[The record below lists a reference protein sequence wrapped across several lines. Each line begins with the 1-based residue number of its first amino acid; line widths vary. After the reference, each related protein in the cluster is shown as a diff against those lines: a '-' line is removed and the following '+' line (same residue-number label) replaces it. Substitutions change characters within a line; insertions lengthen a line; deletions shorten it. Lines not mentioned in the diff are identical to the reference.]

1 MDTARTVRFGRL
13 GGPEVL
19 QIEDLPIVE
28 PKSGEVRIRVQ
39 AIGLNRAEIMFRT
52 GQYLEQPEFPSRIG
66 LEATGIVEAI
76 GAGVT
81 KVRIGDKVSVATG
94 QSIAKYGTYGETA
107 IVPASSA
114 ISYPDNLTPEEAA
127 SVWVQ
132 YLTAYFAFVDL
143 AKIQPGQSVLITA
156 ATGGAGLGAI
166 EVARLLGAVAIAT
179 TRSASKQQAL
189 LDSGADHVIV
199 TSKED
204 LSSRVKEIT
213 GGRGADLIFDPIAG
227 DTLPTLAEA
236 VAWGGQIILYGALG
250 GTNVPYPL
258 FAAFARNFTLRS
270 YVVYSFCGLETLG
283 LRRNDEAFAGAVQFI
298 NENLASGKLKPVIA
312 KIFPLS
318 EIQEAHRYMESNQQL
333 GKIVIKV

>member
-1 MDTARTVRFGRL
+1 MDTTRTVRFSRL

-28 PKSGEVRIRVQ
+28 PKSGEVRIRVR

-66 LEATGIVEAI
+66 LEAAGIVEAV

-81 KVRIGDKVSVATG
+81 EVRIGDKVSVATG

-143 AKIQPGQSVLITA
+143 AKIQPGQSILITA

-204 LSSRVKEIT
+204 LGSRVKEIT

-270 YVVYSFCGLETLG
+270 YIIYSFCGLETLG
-283 LRRNDEAFAGAVQFI
+283 LRRNEEAFARAVQFI
-298 NENLASGKLKPVIA
+298 NENLASGKLKPAIA

-318 EIQEAHRYMESNQQL
+318 EIQEAHQYMESNQQL

>member
-66 LEATGIVEAI
+66 LEAAGIVEAI

-204 LSSRVKEIT
+204 LGSRVKEIT

-283 LRRNDEAFAGAVQFI
+283 LRRNEEAFARAVQFI

-312 KIFPLS
+312 RIFPLS

>member
-1 MDTARTVRFGRL
+1 MDTARTVRFSRL

-19 QIEDLPIVE
+19 QIEDLPVVE

-52 GQYLEQPEFPSRIG
+52 GQYLEQPKFPSRIG
-66 LEATGIVEAI
+66 LEAAGIVEAI

-81 KVRIGDKVSVATG
+81 QVRIGDKVSVATG

-143 AKIQPGQSVLITA
+143 AKIQPGQSILITA

-204 LSSRVKEIT
+204 LGSRVKEIT

-283 LRRNDEAFAGAVQFI
+283 LRRNEEAFARAVQFI
-298 NENLASGKLKPVIA
+298 NENLASGKLQPLIA

>member
-66 LEATGIVEAI
+66 LEAAGIVEAI

-81 KVRIGDKVSVATG
+81 KVRIGDKISVATG

-143 AKIQPGQSVLITA
+143 AKIQLGQSVLITA

-166 EVARLLGAVAIAT
+166 EFARLLGAVAIAT

-189 LDSGADHVIV
+189 LDLRADHVIV

-204 LSSRVKEIT
+204 LGSRVKEIT

-283 LRRNDEAFAGAVQFI
+283 LRRNEEAFARAVRFI
-298 NENLASGKLKPVIA
+298 NENLASGKLQPLIA

>member
-52 GQYLEQPEFPSRIG
+52 GQYLEQPQFPSRIG
-66 LEATGIVEAI
+66 LEAAGIVEAI

-204 LSSRVKEIT
+204 LGSRVKEIT

-270 YVVYSFCGLETLG
+270 YIIYSFCGLEALG
-283 LRRNDEAFAGAVQFI
+283 LGRNEEAFTRAVQFI

>member
-52 GQYLEQPEFPSRIG
+52 GQYLEQPKFPSRIG

-143 AKIQPGQSVLITA
+143 AKIQLGQSVLITA

-166 EVARLLGAVAIAT
+166 EFARLLGAVAIAT
-179 TRSASKQQAL
+179 TRSASKLQAL
-189 LDSGADHVIV
+189 LDLRADHVIV

-204 LSSRVKEIT
+204 LGSRVKEIT

-236 VAWGGQIILYGALG
+236 VAWDGQIILYGALG

-283 LRRNDEAFAGAVQFI
+283 LRRNEEAFARAVRFI
-298 NENLASGKLKPVIA
+298 NENLASGKLQPLIA

>member
-52 GQYLEQPEFPSRIG
+52 GQYMEQPEFPSRIG
-66 LEATGIVEAI
+66 LEAAGIVEAI

-204 LSSRVKEIT
+204 LGSRVKEIT
-213 GGRGADLIFDPIAG
+213 GARGADLIFDPIAG

-236 VAWGGQIILYGALG
+236 VAWDGQIILYGALG

-283 LRRNDEAFAGAVQFI
+283 LRRNEEAFARAVQFI

>member
-189 LDSGADHVIV
+189 LDLRADHVIV

-204 LSSRVKEIT
+204 LGSRVKEIT

-283 LRRNDEAFAGAVQFI
+283 LRRNEEAFARAVRFI
-298 NENLASGKLKPVIA
+298 NENLASGKLQPLIA

>member
-1 MDTARTVRFGRL
+1 MDTARTVRFSRL

-52 GQYLEQPEFPSRIG
+52 GQYLEQPQFPSRIG
-66 LEATGIVEAI
+66 LEAAGIVEAI

-143 AKIQPGQSVLITA
+143 AKIQLGQSVLITA

-179 TRSASKQQAL
+179 TRSASKLQAL
-189 LDSGADHVIV
+189 LDLRADHVIV

-204 LSSRVKEIT
+204 LGSRVKEIT

-283 LRRNDEAFAGAVQFI
+283 LRRNDEAFARAVQFI
-298 NENLASGKLKPVIA
+298 NENLASGKLQPLIA

>member
-1 MDTARTVRFGRL
+1 MDTTRTVRFSRL

-28 PKSGEVRIRVQ
+28 PKSGEVRIRVR

-66 LEATGIVEAI
+66 LEAAGIVEAV

-81 KVRIGDKVSVATG
+81 EVRIGDKVSVATG

-179 TRSASKQQAL
+179 TRSASKLQAL
-189 LDSGADHVIV
+189 LDLRADHVIV

-204 LSSRVKEIT
+204 LGSRVKEIT

-270 YVVYSFCGLETLG
+270 YIIYSFCGLETLG
-283 LRRNDEAFAGAVQFI
+283 LRRNEEAFARAVQFI

>member
-1 MDTARTVRFGRL
+1 MDTARTVRFSRL

-19 QIEDLPIVE
+19 QIEDLPVVE

-52 GQYLEQPEFPSRIG
+52 GQYLEQPQFPSRIG
-66 LEATGIVEAI
+66 LEAAGIVEAI

-179 TRSASKQQAL
+179 TRSASKLQAL
-189 LDSGADHVIV
+189 LDLRADHVIV

-204 LSSRVKEIT
+204 LGSRVKEIT

-283 LRRNDEAFAGAVQFI
+283 LRRNDEAFARAVQFI
-298 NENLASGKLKPVIA
+298 NENLASGKLQPLIA

>member
-1 MDTARTVRFGRL
+1 MDTARTVRFSRL

-52 GQYLEQPEFPSRIG
+52 GQYLEQPKFPSRIG
-66 LEATGIVEAI
+66 LEAAGIVEAI

-189 LDSGADHVIV
+189 LDLRADHVIV

-204 LSSRVKEIT
+204 LGSRVKEIT

-283 LRRNDEAFAGAVQFI
+283 LRRNDEAFARAVQFI
-298 NENLASGKLKPVIA
+298 NENLASGKLQPVIA

>member
-52 GQYLEQPEFPSRIG
+52 GQYLEEPEFPSRIG
-66 LEATGIVEAI
+66 LEAAGIVEAI

-204 LSSRVKEIT
+204 LGSRVKEIT

-283 LRRNDEAFAGAVQFI
+283 LRRNEEAFARAVQFI

>member
-166 EVARLLGAVAIAT
+166 EFARLLGAVAIAT

-189 LDSGADHVIV
+189 LDLRADHVIV

-204 LSSRVKEIT
+204 LGSRVKEIT

-283 LRRNDEAFAGAVQFI
+283 LRRNEEAFARAVQFI

>member
-52 GQYLEQPEFPSRIG
+52 GQYLEQPKFPSRIG
-66 LEATGIVEAI
+66 LEAAGIVEAI

-204 LSSRVKEIT
+204 LGSRVKEIT

-270 YVVYSFCGLETLG
+270 YVVYSFCGSETLG
-283 LRRNDEAFAGAVQFI
+283 LRRNEEAFARAVQFI
-298 NENLASGKLKPVIA
+298 NENLASGKLKPAIA